1 MQKIYTL
8 TDSQLDG
15 ISKIRNWLVGHNP
28 DDELRIMGRIKSTH
42 QLFVMVEKIINLRQ
56 YTIDEQTL
64 LNELRSICIGKREVE
79 YV

>member
-1 MQKIYTL
+1 
-8 TDSQLDG
+8 
-15 ISKIRNWLVGHNP
+15 
-28 DDELRIMGRIKSTH
+28 MGRIKSTH
-42 QLFVMVEKIINLRQ
+42 QLSVMVEKIINLRQ